1 MSVSVVVFVLN
12 GLSFII
18 QFPKGG
24 KLAVNWWGNSVY
36 LDSKCPPPWSC
47 DSILTLIICFSLAA
61 DFKRTPLRQVPPGG
75 L

>member
-36 LDSKCPPPWSC
+36 LDSKS
-47 DSILTLIICFSLAA
+47 A
-61 DFKRTPLRQVPPGG
+61 PLG
-75 L
+75 LVTRFLRLSYVFL